1 MTTEKI
7 KAQPHKAPVADDE
20 KNSSFFL
27 RSLGETTRLRAL
39 AFIVEGDYEIKFVA
53 KIVGHTDVWESPYV
67 PGKIEGSSVVY
78 MPVSFL
84 VPHNLRRIDL
94 TYIVKNA
101 EGETP
106 SLARNLL
113 IVNT

>member
-7 KAQPHKAPVADDE
+7 KAEPHNAPVADDE
-20 KNSSFFL
+20 RNGSFFL
-27 RSLGETTRLRAL
+27 RSLGDTTRLRAM
-39 AFIVEGDYEIKFVA
+39 AFIVEGAYEIKFVA
-53 KIVGHTDVWESPYV
+53 KIVGHTDTWESPYV
-67 PGKIEGSSVVY
+67 PDETEGSKTGDI
-78 MPVSFL
+78 PKKFL
-84 VPHNLRRIDL
+84 EPHNLRRIDL